1 MNPHWLELR
10 QRAANVGR
18 PLKCPLCDFRFAF
31 RHLVRAGKT
40 CPHCKVPIGYSF
52 SYRALLAVA
61 GWTVMAL
68 VMYKGYQG
76 GGGAGWLLI
85 GWPFAFLAAIAVQV
99 FIQRVFPPKLE
110 PYAEGSTWLK
120 LT

>member
-1 MNPHWLELR
+1 
-10 QRAANVGR
+10 
-18 PLKCPLCDFRFAF
+18 
-31 RHLVRAGKT
+31 
-40 CPHCKVPIGYSF
+40 
-52 SYRALLAVA
+52 
-61 GWTVMAL
+61 
-68 VMYKGYQG
+68 MYKGYQG